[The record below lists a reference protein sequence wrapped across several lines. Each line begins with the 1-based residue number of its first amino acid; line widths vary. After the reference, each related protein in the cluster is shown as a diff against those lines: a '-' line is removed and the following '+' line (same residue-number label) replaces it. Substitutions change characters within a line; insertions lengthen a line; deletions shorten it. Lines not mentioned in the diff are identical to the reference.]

1 MAPIGVNLRDLTVLA
16 GPNSAGKST
25 VVQPLLLIKQTIEKP
40 FDPGGLAID
49 GPLVKFTST
58 DQFLSGS
65 LRREGD
71 DALKIALATDDH
83 ETELT
88 YRKSADGILVPV
100 EQHFT
105 RGKEHVTWTPGQELT
120 AAEAAGDD
128 KKRQS
133 FYNQLPNGP
142 FRIVRILCWLAA
154 RGNIS
159 GTPAAVLEMPLK
171 YTAGPA
177 IKGIIGM
184 IHLPGL
190 RGNPERDYSI
200 TAIGNEFP
208 GAFTRYV
215 ASIVHF
221 WGRTERPKLKKL
233 ADHLKKLNLTGNIG
247 TRHLDDTRIE
257 IRVGRLPVRARGGAD
272 DTVSIADVGVGV
284 SQILPVLVALLVAN
298 KDQIVCI
305 EQPEIHLHPRAQIA
319 LAEVILEAAD
329 RGVRVIIETHSSLL
343 LLAIQSLVSEGKLA
357 PERVSLNWFTRD
369 AGGQTHVSEA
379 VLAADG
385 SYGDWPE
392 DFGSVEMKL
401 QNRYL
406 DAASRHRASE
416 RNVA

>member
-71 DALKIALATDDH
+71 DALKVVLTTDDH
-83 ETELT
+83 GS
-88 YRKSADGILVPV
+88 SADAIFHLK
-100 EQHFT
+100 T
-105 RGKEHVTWTPGQELT
+105 LIHV
-120 AAEAAGDD
+120 AA
-128 KKRQS
+128 
-133 FYNQLPNGP
+133 
-142 FRIVRILCWLAA
+142 
-154 RGNIS
+154 
-159 GTPAAVLEMPLK
+159 
-171 YTAGPA
+171 
-177 IKGIIGM
+177 
-184 IHLPGL
+184 L

-208 GAFTRYV
+208 GEFTRYV

-247 TRHLDDTRIE
+247 TRRLDDTRIE

-379 VLAADG
+379 VLADNG